1 MEPLFKPESCMCS
14 RPQPAQRSNS
24 SYSSNDRNKSQWNLL
39 LRVDQL
45 CLGEPFKPWITPK
58 IFLNEESERTESNL
72 EDGFLKSPVE
82 HTLSLS
88 LSLVWTVRKQ
98 SLLIQF
104 VSWLIG
110 YCKQTNL
117 IDCRWN
123 CAFQF
128 LSKTSIIPS
137 EIVDFI
143 STALHV
149 LLVLSLLFLREDIDG
164 ELTVRT
170 CDFLQSNIWKKW
182 REKQLHYFR
191 RSRESS
197 PHWSNHAVASGFVYN
212 RCTLAGTHAPYFEV
226 GVCLAPYLRDTV
238 NDELR
243 DFLHRKTFN
252 FVRYLWNKWML
263 RFKVRNNSNDKS
275 MHRNTIMIIDM
286 IESYILI

>member
-1 MEPLFKPESCMCS
+1 MKLVATRWSIMPWWALQALNYAKGL
-14 RPQPAQRSNS
+14 
-24 SYSSNDRNKSQWNLL
+24 SQWRKRKN
-39 LRVDQL
+39 R
-45 CLGEPFKPWITPK
+45 I
-58 IFLNEESERTESNL
+58 ESRRW
-72 EDGFLKSPVE
+72 FPQIACW
-82 HTLSLS
+82 TLSLS

-98 SLLIQF
+98 SLRIQF

-117 IDCRWN
+117 INCRWN

-238 NDELR
+238 NDELH

-252 FVRYLWNKWML
+252 FVR
-263 RFKVRNNSNDKS
+263 
-275 MHRNTIMIIDM
+275 
-286 IESYILI
+286 